1 MLYRQRFNL
10 SAIDRRLVADDVAVV
25 AGANPVGGPFAVA
38 WRNYMKS
45 MFQKG
50 HMYRISCRPS
60 VILYVAEN
68 KTLAGREDRT
78 HEGEALGRKIAMV
91 FFEETDGGMVRRVQ
105 RDSSGMQQQLLT
117 LAELL
122 QTLGGIVVP
131 PDPDRTAADLE
142 LLLEAHY
149 QDLEVMRYNC
159 TVEPAANEVHMYSL
173 DTGVHAESA
182 LAMGLTAE
190 HRTKMVLARALQR
203 HAMFAANETLQ
214 AAWNLPLAR
223 LSARAAPLF
232 PHVPVAPGAGKG
244 RGGRRGKG
252 RGRGRRG

>member
-1 MLYRQRFNL
+1 MLYRHRFNL
-10 SAIDRRLVADDVAVV
+10 AAVDRRLVADEVA
-25 AGANPVGGPFAVA
+25 AIGGTNPVGGPFAVA

-45 MFQKG
+45 VLQKG

-60 VILYVAEN
+60 VILYIAEN
-68 KTLAGREDRT
+68 KTLAGKEDRT

-91 FFEETDGGMVRRVQ
+91 FFEEADGGLVRRVQ

-122 QTLGGIVVP
+122 QTLGGIDVP
-131 PDPDRTAADLE
+131 PDPDRNAADLE

-149 QDLEVMRYNC
+149 QDLEVMRYKC
-159 TVEPAANEVHMYSL
+159 TVEVAADEVHMYSL
-173 DTGVHAESA
+173 DTGVHAETA
-182 LAMGLTAE
+182 LSMDLTVE

-203 HAMFAANETLQ
+203 HAMLAANETLQ
-214 AAWNLPLAR
+214 TAWNLALAR

-232 PHVPVAPGAGKG
+232 PPVPVVPAAGKG